1 MVSKFYNMKNKATII
16 SICISIS
23 FLFGC
28 KTPSSTV
35 AGNYNYKT
43 ECLENKRNGT
53 IVLKAWGKG
62 TNKKEAISQAK
73 KNALEALLFQGTLDG
88 KPNCDTKPLVT
99 EVNAYERNK
108 AYFDVFF
115 SDKGDYLNFIEND
128 TSEKG
133 AAIIPSE
140 NKITIG
146 IVVTVLQSKLKEK
159 MVHDLIIK

>member
-1 MVSKFYNMKNKATII
+1 MKNKAAII
-16 SICISIS
+16 SFCICIS

-28 KTPSSTV
+28 KTPSKSV

-43 ECLENKRNGT
+43 ECIDNKLNGI

-62 TNKKEAISQAK
+62 INKKEAISQAK
-73 KNALEALLFQGTLDG
+73 KNALEALLFQGILDG

-99 EVNAYERNK
+99 EVNAYERNQ
-108 AYFDVFF
+108 AYFDAFF
-115 SDKGDYLNFIEND
+115 SEKGDYLNFIDSD
-128 TSEKG
+128 TSKKN
-133 AAIIPSE
+133 AVIIPSE

-159 MVHDLIIK
+159 MVQDQIIK